1 MLGYKQLL
9 VSVQSKELMMS
20 DSIELMKKLAGLNE
34 EADPMQAL
42 QMVSSLKTSI
52 EHLESL
58 VQGGRGNPMQVISQM
73 ENALNILKQHFSSA
87 PR

>member
-1 MLGYKQLL
+1 
-9 VSVQSKELMMS
+9 MS
-20 DSIELMKKLAGLNE
+20 DSLKLMKRLAGLNE

-58 VQGGRGNPMQVISQM
+58 AQGGRGNPMQVISQM
-73 ENALNILKQHFSSA
+73 ENALNVLKQHFGA
-87 PR
+87 VPR

>member
-1 MLGYKQLL
+1 
-9 VSVQSKELMMS
+9 MS
-20 DSIELMKKLAGLNE
+20 NDLDHIKKLAGLNE

-42 QMVSSLKTSI
+42 QMVSSLKTSM

-73 ENALNILKQHFSSA
+73 ENALAILKQYFSSA

>member
-1 MLGYKQLL
+1 MNYSLQLL
-9 VSVQSKELMMS
+9 KQ
-20 DSIELMKKLAGLNE
+20 LAGLNE
-34 EADPMQAL
+34 EADSMQAL

-73 ENALNILKQHFSSA
+73 ENALNILKQHFASGQ
-87 PR
+87 R

>member
-1 MLGYKQLL
+1 
-9 VSVQSKELMMS
+9 MS
-20 DSIELMKKLAGLNE
+20 DSLKLLKQLAGLNE
-34 EADPMQAL
+34 MESDPMQAL

-52 EHLESL
+52 EHLESM
-58 VQGGRGNPMQVISQM
+58 VNGGRGNPMQVIDQM

>member
-1 MLGYKQLL
+1 MTDPLEHIKN
-9 VSVQSKELMMS
+9 
-20 DSIELMKKLAGLNE
+20 LAGLNE

-42 QMVSSLKTSI
+42 QMVSSLKTSM

-73 ENALNILKQHFSSA
+73 ENALAILKQHFASR